1 MGHLIWIVIITAVV
15 VISESKKKQRREQN
29 RVQGQ
34 YTQNARRGVNRS
46 VPGNVGMNPNMQK
59 IQQSMNQGV
68 QKVQQE
74 INQNLWRAQQS
85 RQAAQQPGQAGQT
98 SRRTLQQM
106 NQAYQ
111 PVRRKADT
119 NSIFDRAE
127 ANVRETDGDELKRRR
142 DVAKVKRDAIDAAD
156 HAVDVTSQ
164 YESSELMRQVNDL
177 MITGSLDTLRYE
189 RDFVAEGVEI
199 INSYIRPID
208 F

>member
-1 MGHLIWIVIITAVV
+1 MGYLIWIVIITAVV
-15 VISESKKKQRREQN
+15 VISETKKKQRREQN

-34 YTQNARRGVNRS
+34 YTQNVRQGMNRS
-46 VPGNVGMNPNMQK
+46 MPGNVGMNPNMKK
-59 IQQSMNQGV
+59 IQQS
-68 QKVQQE
+68 
-74 INQNLWRAQQS
+74 
-85 RQAAQQPGQAGQT
+85 
-98 SRRTLQQM
+98 M

-142 DVAKVKRDAIDAAD
+142 DVAKVKRDAVDAAD

-199 INSYIRPID
+199 INSYIRPVD

>member
-46 VPGNVGMNPNMQK
+46 VPGNAGMNPNMQ
-59 IQQSMNQGV
+59 QNMNQGM

-98 SRRTLQQM
+98 SRRTPQQM

-111 PVRRKADT
+111 PVRRKAD
-119 NSIFDRAE
+119 NSSIFDRAE
-127 ANVRETDGDELKRRR
+127 ANVRETDGDELLRRR
-142 DVAKVKRDAIDAAD
+142 GIAKVKRDAIDAAD